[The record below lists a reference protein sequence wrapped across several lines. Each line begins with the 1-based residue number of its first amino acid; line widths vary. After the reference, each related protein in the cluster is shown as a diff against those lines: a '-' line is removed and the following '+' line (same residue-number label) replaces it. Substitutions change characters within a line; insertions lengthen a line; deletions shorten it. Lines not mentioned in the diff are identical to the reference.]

1 MGAALLQKLS
11 SSSFELIV
19 TFFHY
24 FHYAQGYRQDRFN
37 VSVNTNNGIERQNLS
52 LKYKYL
58 DKKKARSLS
67 QLIPLHSLSGMERVF
82 LLQLWVIHGR

>member
-24 FHYAQGYRQDRFN
+24 FHYALFM
-37 VSVNTNNGIERQNLS
+37 
-52 LKYKYL
+52 
-58 DKKKARSLS
+58 A
-67 QLIPLHSLSGMERVF
+67 IPLGLFQKKVSPGGRMPMKFRGTTNTFKLNPPP
-82 LLQLWVIHGR
+82 QLFHILGKPPHQQI

>member
-24 FHYAQGYRQDRFN
+24 FYYALFMAIPLY
-37 VSVNTNNGIERQNLS
+37 S
-52 LKYKYL
+52 LKWDGKGFSYFSCGSSMVRGFKVGRYPVL
-58 DKKKARSLS
+58 LPASD
-67 QLIPLHSLSGMERVF
+67 RV
-82 LLQLWVIHGR
+82 

>member
-24 FHYAQGYRQDRFN
+24 FHYALFM
-37 VSVNTNNGIERQNLS
+37 
-52 LKYKYL
+52 
-58 DKKKARSLS
+58 A
-67 QLIPLHSLSGMERVF
+67 IPLHSLSGMERVF

>member
-24 FHYAQGYRQDRFN
+24 FHYALFM
-37 VSVNTNNGIERQNLS
+37 
-52 LKYKYL
+52 
-58 DKKKARSLS
+58 A
-67 QLIPLHSLSGMERVF
+67 IPLHSLSGMEKVF
-82 LLQLWVIHGR
+82 LTSAVGHPWSLNFPYLLIS